1 MVQDSKIF
9 IIFLILFGSAICSNN
24 EDKYF
29 FQIYPSVDTNN
40 PHYLYVLTNEKF
52 LTINATE
59 GENCKI
65 ISSTSIDESTY
76 KNISSS
82 IIINDTYLV
91 KTCFMNNKLIEIVH
105 NKNTFSY
112 KKNLDNIKYCY
123 SSQILNPFISSD
135 HPDKYV
141 IITYYTQVQTGG
153 KYSHNAILF
162 YPLANTFSEDY
173 TLKADT
179 SLIINDYYPEN
190 CVTLRY
196 EDIYCSIHFTGHSLI
211 DVNPIGNNY
220 VIETNKLFL
229 SDENIFLVVSN
240 SIIST
245 SNYYKRFIPLN
256 RQESTYVVTKLKY
269 GIKDIYL
276 TEYHDQEGAI
286 KTWLKFSYYIS
297 DSHLSYIKSDKD
309 YGLKISD
316 KSINPKLINYIAP
329 NQDELLIIYLNKD
342 TKTNLLISRIY
353 TKNIDSNFNGYAIN
367 NYYRQ
372 DICSNPMFMQ
382 STYMKSFINYE
393 KKDKEYMKNNPHK
406 SYYIYEKDI
415 GIVISCS
422 TGYNV
427 DYQTIKV
434 EVPQCLNVLDEIN
447 GNSLHKLEFNDNNKE
462 IIFDIYNDPNM
473 ISFRNV
479 SIYFNSSELFSVL
492 ITMKIKESG
501 KSDYT
506 SIQYDKEYKDISH
519 IKFIKNNFLPVKS
532 TFKLPY
538 FLQFKGKNLD
548 NIVNAMQSDLCYLEF
563 SVDYGTNQPK
573 CLVDY
578 CSVCETEDFCKVC
591 NPDIPG
597 LILDTDIKSVTFGKC
612 ICDENRGFLKSPE
625 LYQMCICKEGYSFY
639 KGKQLCNITE
649 TLNNGTFYEVEIDEK
664 SNITVYDDC
673 PAHCQQCEKNE
684 RGDLVCLEC
693 FEGFFLRDDGC
704 VEGEFES
711 GEWFKLDKYVFKY
724 VKMDQCILIFERGD
738 LFLISDK
745 DKCDPYMSASNYKYI
760 SEFLQYDIN
769 ETIFMNLE
777 NVFIYNSSSEGII
790 AEKYSEDNK
799 IHFHLV
805 KYKANNSGDVS
816 DISIT
821 KNGENI
827 TDDILIFKADI
838 KRDDTISTQVEYQL
852 FDPNSGKINE
862 KLNLIE
868 ENGNLEV
875 LVSVPVTLSEEQR
888 ARIKELNSQGIDIF
902 DSSSSFYLDVC
913 FKFTTPDNEDMFLEE
928 RKKEYFINEPFC
940 ESDCSFKEYDYDTQ
954 RALCLCKFKEN
965 TDNYDKVTFV
975 YNPVDEKFKKRFTS
989 PNLKAMK
996 CSSVVSK
1003 NIMTNFGFIFTLL
1016 FLLIFTAFF
1025 VYAMVKEHNKLRDE
1039 LEEKKK
1045 SILDEKDDINSNK
1058 DNVSQNSGKDNPKPE
1073 SENKPVQIFP
1083 YQNGENDNNSKIIS
1097 VKNKNKRSIHNN
1109 NDNNNKNVLITNS
1122 EKDDIRSESTNNNN
1136 NENNIN
1142 SGKVANSLIDTNN
1155 PNSNIIDGSENKE
1168 NGLNDNKDDDNNK
1181 TNDDGNE
1188 TNKKGNNSNKDTLN
1202 NNNSGENNQNDR
1214 KEVNSE
1220 KISIK
1225 PKNDGNIDLKS
1236 QKSDDDNNKTNN
1248 DGNEA
1253 NKKGNNGNEDTLNNN
1268 NRGENNQNDRNEV
1281 NSEKISIIPKDDE
1294 NIDLKSQKSEIDD
1307 KFKKIR
1313 ESITNSEINPEP
1325 SAFFLRKSYSRD
1337 SKRERNEEEGEEEGE
1352 IVGKEE
1358 QVNITQ
1364 IYMNVKQIK
1373 KKKVIREN
1381 SFIGNNMLIF
1391 DEEARKEIESSF
1403 IQKEVKVNS
1412 MLTKGDKKNNL
1423 QKKDNKA
1430 NPPGKK
1436 KLSPEV
1442 ADSQQRLNEKN
1453 SGKEKEVLNNDY
1465 ILDKTEF
1472 KELGGKERKD
1482 KRNILYLLWSVIK
1495 NNSTIILVFSCI
1507 YYEYLF
1513 VRVSL
1518 IILFISFY
1526 LCLNTF
1532 LLYEMPMVQLFTGGC
1547 TFGNLILNIFI
1558 TSLVV
1563 NILMIIIKKYMST
1576 KEMFFNELNIKIE
1589 KNISIQENIQ
1599 EKPNNEF
1606 QNESINNEIPHQL
1619 SDKINR
1625 FVRTMKKRIRIYGVI
1640 GVLFLIFNCIL
1651 VTSFCGVYSNSVGE
1665 LFLNTFVSMILSSI
1679 IIRILF
1685 FLIGVILR
1693 YYSFKR
1699 NSELMYNISRLFNP
1713 LNLSWEEFEAMDF
1726 SGICKICEKKPKM
1739 EEGNLK
1745 DRAPGS

>member
-40 PHYLYVLTNEKF
+40 PHYLYALTNEKL

-153 KYSHNAILF
+153 KFSHNAILF

-276 TEYHDQEGAI
+276 TEYHEQEGAI

-393 KKDKEYMKNNPHK
+393 KKDKEYMKNNPNIN
-406 SYYIYEKDI
+406 YYKYEKDI

-479 SIYFNSSELFSVL
+479 SIYFNRSELFSVL

-612 ICDENRGFLKSPE
+612 ICDESRGFLKSPE

-673 PAHCQQCEKNE
+673 PNHCQQCEKNE
-684 RGDLVCLEC
+684 RGDLVCLKC

-724 VKMDQCILIFERGD
+724 VKIDQCILIFERGD

-875 LVSVPVTLSEEQR
+875 LVSVPVALSEEHL
-888 ARIKELNSQGIDIF
+888 AKIKELNSQGIDIF

-975 YNPVDEKFKKRFTS
+975 YNPVDEKFKKKFTS

-996 CSSVVSK
+996 CSSEVNQSLWS
-1003 NIMTNFGFIFTLL
+1003 NLGFFITL
-1016 FLLIFTAFF
+1016 FLLLIFVGFF
-1025 VYAMVKEHNKLRDE
+1025 IYAIFKGKENLKGIFKDIIQDILDEKEKPNIKDDQDQIIQDPEINNQPLKSSTNQNGRAIIYTNKRNIKNKPIINDGKGLIPNDDDSNNNSQITNNMIKEGGKDGQNNSLNNTNIDNNPGINNINNGPISNNGPKQENNNGEGEEGFDPEKITIKRKNSKGE
-1039 LEEKKK
+1039 EEREKEREKEREEEREKEKEREEEREKEREEEREKEREKEKEKEREREKEKEREKEEEREREKEKEREKEEEKKK
-1045 SILDEKDDINSNK
+1045 GLIKLS
-1058 DNVSQNSGKDNPKPE
+1058 
-1073 SENKPVQIFP
+1073 
-1083 YQNGENDNNSKIIS
+1083 
-1097 VKNKNKRSIHNN
+1097 RSY
-1109 NDNNNKNVLITNS
+1109 
-1122 EKDDIRSESTNNNN
+1122 SES
-1136 NENNIN
+1136 I
-1142 SGKVANSLIDTNN
+1142 
-1155 PNSNIIDGSENKE
+1155 
-1168 NGLNDNKDDDNNK
+1168 
-1181 TNDDGNE
+1181 
-1188 TNKKGNNSNKDTLN
+1188 
-1202 NNNSGENNQNDR
+1202 
-1214 KEVNSE
+1214 
-1220 KISIK
+1220 
-1225 PKNDGNIDLKS
+1225 
-1236 QKSDDDNNKTNN
+1236 
-1248 DGNEA
+1248 
-1253 NKKGNNGNEDTLNNN
+1253 
-1268 NRGENNQNDRNEV
+1268 
-1281 NSEKISIIPKDDE
+1281 
-1294 NIDLKSQKSEIDD
+1294 
-1307 KFKKIR
+1307 
-1313 ESITNSEINPEP
+1313 INPEINLKK
-1325 SAFFLRKSYSRD
+1325 SDQDSDFFSRPSYSRD
-1337 SKRERNEEEGEEEGE
+1337 SKLLQTVGFREDKGISIEEIHFHERK
-1352 IVGKEE
+1352 VKKEE
-1358 QVNITQ
+1358 VNLNDNTFF
-1364 IYMNVKQIK
+1364 KQSVIEEINRSFT
-1373 KKKVIREN
+1373 KKV
-1381 SFIGNNMLIF
+1381 
-1391 DEEARKEIESSF
+1391 
-1403 IQKEVKVNS
+1403 VKIDNLFS
-1412 MLTKGDKKNNL
+1412 KGDKK
-1423 QKKDNKA
+1423 KKKPSKDNKA
-1430 NPPGKK
+1430 NPPNKK
-1436 KLSPEV
+1436 VTPSLISSTEGLMKRE
-1442 ADSQQRLNEKN
+1442 LN
-1453 SGKEKEVLNNDY
+1453 KEIIKDDY
-1465 ILDKTEF
+1465 ILDKMPFKQF
-1472 KELGGKERKD
+1472 KEIETKEE
-1482 KRNILYLLWSVIK
+1482 RNILYLLWSVIK
-1495 NNSTIILVFSCI
+1495 NNSTIILIFSKK
-1507 YYEYLF
+1507 YYEDIF
-1513 VRVSL
+1513 IKASF

-1526 LCLNTF
+1526 LCLNTL
-1532 LLYEMPMVQLFTGGC
+1532 LLYEMPMVKLFVGGC
-1547 TFGNLILNIFI
+1547 TFGNLILNIFL
-1558 TSLVV
+1558 TSLIV
-1563 NILMIIIKKYMST
+1563 NVLMIIIKKYMSI
-1576 KEMFFNELNIKIE
+1576 KEFIYELNIEKE
-1589 KNISIQENIQ
+1589 KNIKINENIQ
-1599 EKPNNEF
+1599 DSPSDNEY
-1606 QNESINNEIPHQL
+1606 QTKSVNSELPHELYNKTLKYEQTF
-1619 SDKINR
+1619 R
-1625 FVRTMKKRIRIYGVI
+1625 KRILIYGII

-1665 LFLNTFVSMILSSI
+1665 LILNTFVSMILSSI

-1713 LNLSWEEFEAMDF
+1713 LNLSMEEFEAMDF
-1726 SGICKICEKKPKM
+1726 SGMYKICEKKPEVEK
-1739 EEGNLK
+1739 GNIE
-1745 DRAPGS
+1745 DRPANS

>member
-9 IIFLILFGSAICSNN
+9 LFFLILFGSVISSNN
-24 EDKYF
+24 EDKYY
-29 FQIYPSVDTNN
+29 FQIYPSVDSNN
-40 PHYLYVLTNEKF
+40 PHYLYVLTNEKL
-52 LTINATE
+52 LTINTTE
-59 GENCKI
+59 GNNCKI

-76 KNISSS
+76 KNISST

-141 IITYYTQVQTGG
+141 IITYYTQEQSGG

-162 YPLANTFSEDY
+162 YPLTNTFSEDY
-173 TLKADT
+173 NLKADT

-190 CVTLRY
+190 CVTFSY
-196 EDIYCSIHFTGHSLI
+196 TDIYCSIHFTGHSLI
-211 DVNPIGNNY
+211 DINPIGNNY

-329 NQDELLIIYLNKD
+329 NQDELLIIYLNQD

-372 DICSNPMFMQ
+372 DICSNPMLMQ
-382 STYMKSFINYE
+382 STHINSFINYE
-393 KKDKEYMKNNPHK
+393 KKDKEYIKNNPHK
-406 SYYIYEKDI
+406 TYYIYEKDI
-415 GIVISCS
+415 GIVIGCS

-447 GNSLHKLEFNDNNKE
+447 GNNLHKLEFNDNNKE

-479 SIYFNSSELFSVL
+479 SIYFNKSELFSIL

-501 KSDYT
+501 KSDFI

-538 FLQFKGKNLD
+538 FLQFKGKNVD
-548 NIVNAMQSDLCYLEF
+548 NIVNAMQSDLCFLEF

-578 CSVCETEDFCKVC
+578 CSVCETETFCKVC

-597 LILDTDIKSVTFGKC
+597 LILDTDIKSETFGKC
-612 ICDENRGFLKSPE
+612 ICDEGRGFLKSPD

-639 KGKQLCNITE
+639 RGKQLCNITE
-649 TLNNGTFYEVEIDEK
+649 TLDNGTFYEVEIDEK

-673 PAHCQQCEKNE
+673 PEHCQQCEKNE
-684 RGDLVCLEC
+684 RGDLVCLKC
-693 FEGFFLRDDGC
+693 FDGFFLRDDGC
-704 VEGEFES
+704 VEGECES

-724 VKMDQCILIFERGD
+724 IKMDQCILIFEQGD

-745 DKCDPYMSASNYKYI
+745 DECNPYMSASNYKYI
-760 SEFLQYDIN
+760 SECLQYDIN

-852 FDPNSGKINE
+852 FVPNSGKINE

-875 LVSVPVTLSEEQR
+875 LVSVPVTLSEEQLEN
-888 ARIKELNSQGIDIF
+888 IKELYSKGIDIF
-902 DSSSSFYLDVC
+902 DSSSDFYLDVC

-940 ESDCSFKEYDYDTQ
+940 ESGCKFKEYDYDTQ
-954 RALCLCKFKEN
+954 RALCECKFKEN

-975 YNPVDEKFKKRFTS
+975 KNPVDEKFTKRVTS

-996 CSSVVSK
+996 CTSEVNQSLKS
-1003 NIMTNFGFIFTLL
+1003 NLGFFITL
-1016 FLLIFTAFF
+1016 FLLLIFVGFF
-1025 VYAMVKEHNKLRDE
+1025 IYAIIKGKENLKGIFKDII
-1039 LEEKKK
+1039 KD
-1045 SILDEKDDINSNK
+1045 ILDEKE
-1058 DNVSQNSGKDNPKPE
+1058 NPIIKEDQEPPIQEPE
-1073 SENKPVQIFP
+1073 NNNQPLKISTNQDGGAIIYTKRNIKNKPII
-1083 YQNGENDNNSKIIS
+1083 NDGKGLIP
-1097 VKNKNKRSIHNN
+1097 
-1109 NDNNNKNVLITNS
+1109 ND
-1122 EKDDIRSESTNNNN
+1122 DNNNN
-1136 NENNIN
+1136 NNNNSQITNNMINEGGGQNNSLNNTNFDNNNNPDNNNIN
-1142 SGKVANSLIDTNN
+1142 NG
-1155 PNSNIIDGSENKE
+1155 PNSNKNPNQENDNGEGEEGLDPEKITIKRKNSKGEEEREKEKEKESEEEKEKDKEGEKEREKEKEKEKEREKE
-1168 NGLNDNKDDDNNK
+1168 NEREKEKEREKEEEKEKD
-1181 TNDDGNE
+1181 
-1188 TNKKGNNSNKDTLN
+1188 L
-1202 NNNSGENNQNDR
+1202 
-1214 KEVNSE
+1214 
-1220 KISIK
+1220 IK
-1225 PKNDGNIDLKS
+1225 LSRSYN
-1236 QKSDDDNNKTNN
+1236 
-1248 DGNEA
+1248 
-1253 NKKGNNGNEDTLNNN
+1253 
-1268 NRGENNQNDRNEV
+1268 
-1281 NSEKISIIPKDDE
+1281 
-1294 NIDLKSQKSEIDD
+1294 
-1307 KFKKIR
+1307 
-1313 ESITNSEINPEP
+1313 ESIMNPEINSKKPYP
-1325 SAFFLRKSYSRD
+1325 DSDFFSRISYTRD
-1337 SKRERNEEEGEEEGE
+1337 SKLGQIDGFKEDKGISIEEIRFHERK
-1352 IVGKEE
+1352 VKKEE
-1358 QVNITQ
+1358 VNLNDDTFF
-1364 IYMNVKQIK
+1364 KQSVIEEINRSFT
-1373 KKKVIREN
+1373 KKV
-1381 SFIGNNMLIF
+1381 
-1391 DEEARKEIESSF
+1391 
-1403 IQKEVKVNS
+1403 VKIDNLFS
-1412 MLTKGDKKNNL
+1412 KGDKKKKKPN
-1423 QKKDNKA
+1423 KDNKA
-1430 NPPGKK
+1430 NPPNKK
-1436 KLSPEV
+1436 ATPSLMSSTESLKKSEL
-1442 ADSQQRLNEKN
+1442 K
-1453 SGKEKEVLNNDY
+1453 KEIIIDDY
-1465 ILDKTEF
+1465 ILDKMQF
-1472 KELGGKERKD
+1472 KQIKEIGEKD
-1482 KRNILYLLWSVIK
+1482 KRKILYLLWSVIK
-1495 NNSTIILVFSCI
+1495 NNSTIILIFSKK
-1507 YYEYLF
+1507 YYEDIF
-1513 VRVSL
+1513 IKASF

-1532 LLYEMPMVQLFTGGC
+1532 LLYEMPMVKLFVGGC
-1547 TFGNLILNIFI
+1547 TFGNLILNIFL
-1558 TSLVV
+1558 TSLIV
-1563 NILMIIIKKYMST
+1563 NILMIIIKKYMSI
-1576 KEMFFNELNIKIE
+1576 KEFIYELNIEKE
-1589 KNISIQENIQ
+1589 KNIKINENIQ
-1599 EKPNNEF
+1599 DSPSDNEYQTKSVNSELPHELYNKTLKYEKTF
-1606 QNESINNEIPHQL
+1606 
-1619 SDKINR
+1619 R
-1625 FVRTMKKRIRIYGVI
+1625 KRILIYGII

-1665 LFLNTFVSMILSSI
+1665 LILNTFISMILSSI
-1679 IIRILF
+1679 LIRILF

-1699 NSELMYNISRLFNP
+1699 NSELIYNISRLFNP